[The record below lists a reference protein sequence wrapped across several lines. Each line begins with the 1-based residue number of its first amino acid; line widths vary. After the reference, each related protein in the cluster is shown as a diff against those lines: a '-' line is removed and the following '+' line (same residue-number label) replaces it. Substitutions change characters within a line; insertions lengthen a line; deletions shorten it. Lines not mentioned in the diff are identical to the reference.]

1 MRSYE
6 VVIIAH
12 PDLDE
17 AAFDALIEKAQGWI
31 TDVDGSIEKVDR
43 WGKRRMAYKI
53 RKQREGQYV
62 LLKAQ
67 MPSSFVTELERNL
80 QLQEPVM
87 RYMVTII
94 E

>member
-1 MRSYE
+1 MHNYE
-6 VVIIAH
+6 VVTIIH

-17 AAFDALIEKAQGWI
+17 AAVEALIEKISGWI
-31 TDVDGSIEKVDR
+31 TEAGGSIEKVDK
-43 WGKRRMAYKI
+43 WGKRRMAYQI

-62 LLKAQ
+62 LFQTQ
-67 MPSSFVTELERNL
+67 MPTTLITELERNL

-87 RYMVTII
+87 RYMVTSI

>member
-12 PDLDE
+12 PDLEETAFE
-17 AAFDALIEKAQGWI
+17 AVIEKIQGWI
-31 TDVDGSIEKVDR
+31 TDVDGSVEKIDR
-43 WGKRRMAYKI
+43 WGRRRMAYKI

-62 LLKAQ
+62 LIKAQ
-67 MPSSFVTELERNL
+67 MPSSFVAELERNL

-87 RYMVTII
+87 RYMVTVI